1 MGGGD
6 YVEHQNLVSLVP
18 EIALCAID
26 RIEKLKLK
34 AFPKKTQK
42 KTLSTVDLYS
52 ERRTHKKKE
61 NRILVYIVD
70 QHYCK
75 WQTLY
80 ALMQ

>member
-34 AFPKKTQK
+34 TNFKVIWAF
-42 KTLSTVDLYS
+42 LGYFEV
-52 ERRTHKKKE
+52 
-61 NRILVYIVD
+61 
-70 QHYCK
+70 
-75 WQTLY
+75 
-80 ALMQ
+80 